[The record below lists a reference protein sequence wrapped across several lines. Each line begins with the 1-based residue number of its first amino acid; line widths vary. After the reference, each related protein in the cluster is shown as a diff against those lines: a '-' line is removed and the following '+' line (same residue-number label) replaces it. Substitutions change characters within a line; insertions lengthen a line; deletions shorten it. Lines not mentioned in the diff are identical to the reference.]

1 MQSFDFN
8 TRDPLIKIVAK
19 IIPLING
26 KDLAGNVIYLGP
38 KTTAIHRYLLVI
50 YLAKTTQ
57 MFRLLGK
64 EIDNSVYFTMYRL
77 KQIAD
82 SFKQVGPYHTPIRY
96 DRTKVAGRVYN
107 MISNSG
113 LVSITKSEGETYI
126 TITDKGEDISTSLLP
141 ELIAYGEIASM
152 SKKTDS
158 EEKFIAKGV
167 KSEDSYTQGLQSVQK
182 RLAEKITEI
191 NSPFEDEL
199 ETIEED

>member
-1 MQSFDFN
+1 MQSFDFDP
-8 TRDPLIKIVAK
+8 RDPLIKIVAK
-19 IIPLING
+19 IIPLLNG

-38 KTTAIHRYLLVI
+38 KTTAIHRYLLIV

-64 EIDNSVYFTMYRL
+64 EIDNSVYFTTYRL

-96 DRTKVAGRVYN
+96 DRTKVAARIYN
-107 MISNSG
+107 MISSSG
-113 LVSITKSEGETYI
+113 LVSITKSEGDTYV
-126 TITDKGEDISTSLLP
+126 TITDKGEGVSTSLLP

-158 EEKFIAKGV
+158 EEEFIAKGIA
-167 KSEDSYTQGLQSVQK
+167 SDSYDQGLQSVQK
-182 RLAEKITEI
+182 RLAEKISEI
-191 NSPFEDEL
+191 SLPFEDEL